1 MENRKW
7 SLRGI
12 AERAAVVF
20 GVSFLL
26 GLSSCYYDNEE
37 DLYGSTCDTTAVSYA
52 ADIWP
57 IIETNCQTGCH
68 APGGSAIG
76 HIFTDHASVMAKVIN
91 GSMKN
96 RVVVQRDMPP
106 GTVLTDCQ
114 VQKVEAW
121 MLQGA
126 LDN

>member
-1 MENRKW
+1 MDR
-7 SLRGI
+7 LPFLLFI
-12 AERAAVVF
+12 A
-20 GVSFLL
+20 SLL
-26 GLSSCYYDNEE
+26 GLSACYYDNEE
-37 DLYGSTCDTTAVSYA
+37 DLYGTGCDTTAVSYA

-57 IIETNCQTGCH
+57 LIETNCQTGCH

-76 HIFTDHASVMAKVIN
+76 HIFTDHVSVMAKVIN

>member
-1 MENRKW
+1 MDRII
-7 SLRGI
+7 I
-12 AERAAVVF
+12 ALTIAT
-20 GVSFLL
+20 LL

-37 DLYGSTCDTTAVSYA
+37 DLYGVGCDTTAVSYTS
-52 ADIWP
+52 DIWP

-76 HIFTDHASVMAKVIN
+76 HIFTDHASVMTKVIN
-91 GSMKN
+91 GSLKN
-96 RVVVQRDMPP
+96 RVVVQRNMPP
-106 GTVLTDCQ
+106 SGVLTDCQ
-114 VQKVEAW
+114 VQKLEAW

>member
-7 SLRGI
+7 SLKGI
-12 AERAAVVF
+12 AERAAVF
-20 GVSFLL
+20 CAVSFLL

-37 DLYGSTCDTTAVSYA
+37 DLYGITCDTTAVSYS

-76 HIFTDHASVMAKVIN
+76 HIFTDHASVLAKVTN
-91 GSMKN
+91 GSMMN
-96 RVVVQRDMPP
+96 RVVELRNMPP
-106 GTVLTDCQ
+106 SGVLTDCQ
-114 VQKVEAW
+114 VNRMRAW
-121 MLQGA
+121 ILQGA